1 MGPPEERGGWFRSAF
16 VRRPWHISAL
26 FLLLMITGSRPF
38 TSADPR
44 GPRRCCCSSPTSPC
58 VDQDGQP
65 FTLASMRGK
74 VWVAGFIFTSCPSVC
89 PKISRAMLELQQ
101 RYARN
106 GVEVE
111 LVSFSVDPE
120 NDTPAVLKR
129 YAENLG
135 ADEDALALRHRRGGP
150 RAMEALVVGGF
161 KTAMDRRGGGAIA
174 MYDIAHAEKLVLIDD
189 EGGVRGLYGV
199 RRPKGAPE
207 EPLPMGV
214 HATPEADRPRPR
226 RPLPRRAL
234 PPLDPRPPRPPTREH
249 GRLRPLSPPGAGLN
263 FRIHRASGPPLAE
276 SDSRLQ

>member
-1 MGPPEERGGWFRSAF
+1 MRSDSDLPEPPEERGGWFRRAF

-26 FLLLMITGSRPF
+26 FLLLMITLSRPF
-38 TSADPR
+38 T
-44 GPRRCCCSSPTSPC
+44 RRVPEAPEVLLQLPDFAL

-135 ADEDALALRHRRGGP
+135 ADLSHWHFITGDHA
-150 RAMEALVVGGF
+150 AMEALVIGGF
-161 KTAMDRRGGGAIA
+161 KTSIDRKPLGGGTSSAGGA
-174 MYDIAHAEKLVLIDD
+174 PLDMYDIAHAEKLMLIDD
-189 EGGVRGLYGV
+189 TGGLRGLYAV
-199 RRPKGAPE
+199 RKPKGAPE

-214 HATPEADRPRPR
+214 HATPEA
-226 RPLPRRAL
+226 LAL
-234 PPLDPRPPRPPTREH
+234 GLDVLAQDELYHRSTHVLRDIHTREH
-249 GRLRPLSPPGAGLN
+249 GGCNR
-263 FRIHRASGPPLAE
+263 F
-276 SDSRLQ
+276 

>member
-1 MGPPEERGGWFRSAF
+1 MRPDSPIPEPPEERGGWFRRAF

-26 FLLLMITGSRPF
+26 FLLLMITVSRPF
-38 TSADPR
+38 T
-44 GPRRCCCSSPTSPC
+44 RRIPEAPEVLLQLPDFAL

-106 GVEVE
+106 GIEVE

-129 YAENLG
+129 YADNLG
-135 ADEDALALRHRRGGP
+135 ADLTRWHFVTTAGGD
-150 RAMEALVVGGF
+150 RSAMEALVVGGF
-161 KTAMDRRGGGAIA
+161 KTAIDRKPLGGGATPD

-189 EGGVRGLYGV
+189 SGGVRGLYAV
-199 RRPKGAPE
+199 RKPKGAPE

-214 HATPEADRPRPR
+214 HATPEAI
-226 RPLPRRAL
+226 AL
-234 PPLDPRPPRPPTREH
+234 GLDVLAQDELYHRSTHVLRDLHTREH
-249 GRLRPLSPPGAGLN
+249 GGCNR
-263 FRIHRASGPPLAE
+263 
-276 SDSRLQ
+276 